1 MATKLVRITTEA
13 EGVVREYSGTDSL
26 SQGIL
31 RMRAEIEVLEKVQ
44 EQLIKSG
51 YSPGGASLS
60 KEERV
65 KSARERFMSTPVPE
79 EGVAVVFNEAYWKRV
94 REEVGK
100 VIDGVSGRGV

>member
-13 EGVVREYSGTDSL
+13 EGVVRRYAGTDSL

-31 RMRAEIEVLEKVQ
+31 RMRAEIEGLGKVQ
-44 EQLIKSG
+44 EQLMKRG
-51 YSPGGASLS
+51 CVPGEVTVT

-79 EGVAVVFNEAYWKRV
+79 EGVAAVFNEAYWKRV